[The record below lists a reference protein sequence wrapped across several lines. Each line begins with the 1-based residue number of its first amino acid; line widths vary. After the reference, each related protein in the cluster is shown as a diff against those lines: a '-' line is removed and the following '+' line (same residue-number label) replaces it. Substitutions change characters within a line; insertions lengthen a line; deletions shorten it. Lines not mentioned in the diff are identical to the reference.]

1 MLTIVASVNSSD
13 NAIIAFEGGRPVDQ
27 LGHDTWSCRCLEET
41 EDDGEDWSNWT
52 QRWLRDIS
60 WQSPLG
66 SEGQSAVSLEV
77 HTAHPA
83 GSMVGQERLVL
94 PPMVGGAGS
103 HVSMLLYVTGGAA
116 RVVLVGLC
124 GIVHLPHDLGEEFVH
139 HGLTFGWRLHEGA
152 APLLGEGPALV
163 GGHLSLTFQ
172 VYFVPHQDDRH
183 FLIPRREQT
192 RAHRGWRR

>member
-94 PPMVGGAGS
+94 PPMVGGGGQPRVNAIVCYRRSSTGRPCRAVRHSSSASRSRRRVRPPWSYFWLTSPWRGS
-103 HVSMLLYVTGGAA
+103 PTPRRGPGPRWRTPLSHFPGLL
-116 RVVLVGLC
+116 C
-124 GIVHLPHDLGEEFVH
+124 SPP
-139 HGLTFGWRLHEGA
+139 GW
-152 APLLGEGPALV
+152 PALS
-163 GGHLSLTFQ
+163 HT
-172 VYFVPHQDDRH
+172 
-183 FLIPRREQT
+183 
-192 RAHRGWRR
+192 